1 MKFQHIVLYTAC
13 ALALLAALSGCKST
27 RQATPRADS
36 ADNRQITV
44 VEPEPASEIS
54 RIAASYTPW
63 TDLTVPVKVSMTK
76 PKKMSVSGTMTMA
89 YGKAV
94 SIKLRMLFIEVATV
108 YIDNE
113 SITAVSGPAGIYYTE
128 TMERFT
134 AATGLDLRDI
144 QSLLLGQAFAPGKG
158 TLTIA
163 DAPLFTV
170 ADSDISVEGATGIT
184 LTPKKQS
191 KNISLIFNALV
202 PDAALEASP
211 QIYGVDINA
220 GANRLKCTYAS
231 PEITKAGLTAA
242 AMQIEG
248 SVKKRSLDV
257 VISRTAEK
265 AKWNTGASISKPSI
279 PSGAS
284 RVTTEQLLKKI

>member
-1 MKFQHIVLYTAC
+1 MKFRHIILYSVC
-13 ALALLAALSGCKST
+13 ALALVATLSGCKST
-27 RQATPRADS
+27 RRATGHSPVS
-36 ADNRQITV
+36 DNRQTTV

-54 RIAASYTPW
+54 RIAASYAPW
-63 TDLTVPVKVSMTK
+63 TDLTVPVKVTVTK
-76 PKKMSVSGTMTMA
+76 PKKLSVSGTMTMV
-89 YGKAV
+89 YGKSV
-94 SIKLRMLFIEVATV
+94 SIKLRMLFIDVATV

-163 DAPLFTV
+163 DTPLFSV
-170 ADSDISVEGATGIT
+170 SSSDISVEGASGIT

-202 PDAALEASP
+202 PDAGIEASP
-211 QIYGVDINA
+211 QIFGVDINA
-220 GANRLKCTYAS
+220 GANQLKCTYAS
-231 PEITKAGLTAA
+231 PQITQAGLTAA

-248 SVKKRSLDV
+248 TVKKRALDV

-265 AKWNTGASISKPSI
+265 AKWNTGATSTKPSI
-279 PSGAS
+279 PSGS
-284 RVTTEQLLKKI
+284 RRVTTEQLLKKI

>member
-27 RQATPRADS
+27 RQATGQTKA

-44 VEPEPASEIS
+44 IEPEPASEIS

-170 ADSDISVEGATGIT
+170 ADSDISVEGASGIT

>member
-1 MKFQHIVLYTAC
+1 MKFQHIILYSAC
-13 ALALLAALSGCKST
+13 ALALVAALSGCKSS
-27 RQATPRADS
+27 RQATGQS
-36 ADNRQITV
+36 AASENRQIAVTQ
-44 VEPEPASEIS
+44 PEQASEIS
-54 RIAASYTPW
+54 RIAASYSPW
-63 TDLTVPVKVSMTK
+63 TDLSVPVKVTVTK

-94 SIKLRMLFIEVATV
+94 SIKLRMLFIDVATV

-113 SITAVSGPAGIYYTE
+113 SITAVSAPAGIYYTE

-163 DAPLFTV
+163 DAPLFSV
-170 ADSDISVEGATGIT
+170 AASDISVEGASGIT
-184 LTPKKQS
+184 LTPKKQTQ
-191 KNISLIFNALV
+191 NISLIFNALV
-202 PDAALEASP
+202 PDAGLEASP

-231 PEITKAGLTAA
+231 PEITQAGLTAA

-248 SVKKRSLDV
+248 TVKKHALDV

-265 AKWNTGASISKPSI
+265 AKWNTGVSIAKPSI
-279 PSGAS
+279 PSGAR
-284 RVTTEQLLKKI
+284 RVTTDQLLKKI

>member
-1 MKFQHIVLYTAC
+1 RGLGEVY
-13 ALALLAALSGCKST
+13 T
-27 RQATPRADS
+27 RQ
-36 ADNRQITV
+36 
-44 VEPEPASEIS
+44 
-54 RIAASYTPW
+54 
-63 TDLTVPVKVSMTK
+63 
-76 PKKMSVSGTMTMA
+76 
-89 YGKAV
+89 
-94 SIKLRMLFIEVATV
+94 
-108 YIDNE
+108 
-113 SITAVSGPAGIYYTE
+113 
-128 TMERFT
+128 
-134 AATGLDLRDI
+134 
-144 QSLLLGQAFAPGKG
+144 GQAFAPGKG

-170 ADSDISVEGATGIT
+170 ADSDISVEGASGIT